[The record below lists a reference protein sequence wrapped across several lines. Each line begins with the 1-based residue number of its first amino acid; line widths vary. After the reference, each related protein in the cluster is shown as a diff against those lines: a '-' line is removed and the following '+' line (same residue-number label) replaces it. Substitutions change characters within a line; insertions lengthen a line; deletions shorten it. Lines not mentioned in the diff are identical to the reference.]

1 MPLDASTQHVLGLD
15 LHFEVPEWLYVA
27 RTGAA
32 CVEVGGSLESL
43 TREITHTWEPG
54 SEDVVIWLQAR
65 DTCRLVALV
74 RDDQGSPCI
83 TFL

>member
-1 MPLDASTQHVLGLD
+1 VTLDASPQHVLGLD

-27 RTGAA
+27 RTGSA

-43 TREITHTWEPG
+43 TEAITHTWEPG
-54 SEDVVIWLQAR
+54 SEDVVIWLHAR
-65 DTCRLVALV
+65 GACRMVAFV